1 MGRYDVIHA
10 ELADAAARRS
20 DHSCF
25 LRPHVFVN
33 TSSSTVFVN
42 CFLRPHV
49 REQNANP
56 NAKPAANADQK
67 CQTDAWIRR

>member
-33 TSSSTVFVN
+33 
-42 CFLRPHV
+42 CFRRPHV

-67 CQTDAWIRR
+67 CQTDGWIRR